1 MTRQNTS
8 TSNALADGDIQD
20 IHLHR
25 PPLLTWRGSCICLPL
40 SLLPGAA
47 CFVVNPR
54 EEVAITH
61 FGLLTRV
68 EKTPGCKVESSF
80 SFDNFGTI
88 TQLLYCIDTLL
99 TLHSSLSFCII

>member
-8 TSNALADGDIQD
+8 TSNAIADGDIQD
-20 IHLHR
+20 IHIQK
-25 PPLLTWRGSCICLPL
+25 PPLLTWIGSCICLPL

-68 EKTPGCKVESSF
+68 EKTPGCKIESSF
-80 SFDNFGTI
+80 PLT
-88 TQLLYCIDTLL
+88 TLAL
-99 TLHSSLSFCII
+99 